1 MYELEIKKPDEKI
14 REDVERVPQ
23 KSGRCGSHSEDD
35 RIEKRN
41 RQIIDRNSRELPR
54 HVSSTMSKESR
65 KVKRESPEAPKRTER
80 RKLSES
86 ASGSEDSDEN
96 SEKMPPKKNCQN
108 AINPRHLLKNRSK
121 AKLNVEKAQNLPFL
135 KRKKLI
141 EDLQAMNLHLKATL
155 KVRKYRKRNWMED
168 QRLR

>member
-23 KSGRCGSHSEDD
+23 KSGSCGSDSEDD

-54 HVSSTMSKESR
+54 HESSTMSKESR

-80 RKLSES
+80 RKPSES

-96 SEKMPPKKNCQN
+96 AEKMPPKR
-108 AINPRHLLKNRSK
+108 I
-121 AKLNVEKAQNLPFL
+121 E
-135 KRKKLI
+135 RKKSP
-141 EDLQAMNLHLKATL
+141 
-155 KVRKYRKRNWMED
+155 KRNKSPSPAKKPIKGEVKC
-168 QRLR
+168 RKGSKSPILEKKS